1 MEKNIRHIFIK
12 PNELD
17 GHKISYEYVAQ
28 RKKLKEILKDLKT
41 IKLSSILKE
50 ITSGIRIKKEYYS
63 DEGYP
68 VIAPGDIRNETVYL
82 NELKHIKQG
91 VVRDKDIVVSGDIL
105 VTAAGRSGQIIY
117 VNDELQGCVIT
128 SDIIK
133 IRPVNSEKG
142 LFISTILRSELGQ
155 TMLNTI
161 KTGLTNKILV
171 EDIAELLVPENYE
184 LDKTNYNDNVEIQKQ
199 AIKLYKEA
207 ENIFYKFLD
216 YQGEEEKEKC
226 LFAFKNLDSNRL
238 DPEYYTNF
246 YTELYKIINKDNNI
260 KWQKLG
266 EVVDVKVAAK
276 PEISQNEKVKYFS
289 LGDVDEKLSIIK
301 EVHEEE
307 YGKLSNRM
315 RNVVREG
322 EIVTA
327 KGGSATG
334 TKAHATALITK
345 EFDYMITTDAFFNII
360 PRNVDKYYLLFLL
373 RQIVV
378 INQINM
384 ISKGT
389 IYKLVQRQDFEKI
402 KIPRLTRDI
411 EELISKKIKEYIYIL
426 QKINEKERE

>member
-1 MEKNIRHIFIK
+1 MSYIYIK

-17 GHKISYEYVAQ
+17 GHKISYEYVTQ
-28 RKKLKEILKDLKT
+28 KKRLQEILREYKT
-41 IKLSSILKE
+41 VKLSSIVKDV
-50 ITSGIRIKKEYYS
+50 TSGLRIKKEYYA
-63 DEGYP
+63 EVGYP
-68 VIAPGDIRNETVYL
+68 VIAPGDIRNGTIYL
-82 NELKHIKQG
+82 NELKYVKKEVIK
-91 VVRDKDIVVSGDIL
+91 DKDIIASGDIL

-117 VNDELQGCVIT
+117 VNDELAVCAIT
-128 SDIIK
+128 SDIIR
-133 IRPVNSEKG
+133 IRVADEEKG
-142 LFISTILRSELGQ
+142 KFIARFLKSELGQ
-155 TMLNTI
+155 RMLNTL
-161 KTGLTNKILV
+161 KTGLVNKILV
-171 EDIAELLVPENYE
+171 EDIVEVLVPENYE

-199 AIKLYKEA
+199 ATKLYKEA

-226 LFAFKNLDSNRL
+226 IFTFKNLDSNRL

-246 YTELYKIINKDNNI
+246 YTELYKIINKDTNNI
-260 KWQKLG
+260 KWQKLKD
-266 EVVDVKVAAK
+266 VVDVKVAAK
-276 PEISQNEKVKYFS
+276 PEISENEKVKYFS
-289 LGDVDEKLSIIK
+289 LGDVDEKLSIIN
-301 EVHEEE
+301 ETHEKE

-334 TKAHATALITK
+334 TKSHATALITK
-345 EFDYMITTDAFFNII
+345 EFDYMITTDAFFNLVPKNI
-360 PRNVDKYYLLFLL
+360 DKYYLLFLL

-402 KIPRLTRDI
+402 KIPRLIRDI
-411 EELISKKIKEYIYIL
+411 EDLISKKIKCYIDMH
-426 QKINEKERE
+426 QSDNEI